1 MKLVRCMV
9 IGSHIFLSIGA
20 LAAGYACMKEPMEPI
35 GAPITLLE
43 GSVFL
48 SFFLPGFFLFTI
60 VGIGNLV
67 CFILLVRFPILGK
80 LCSMGMG
87 IIMMSWIIIQCLI
100 INEIVALHVITFV
113 LGLLQLSYS
122 LTVLIR
128 NGDARYLLSEL

>member
-1 MKLVRCMV
+1 MKLIRWIV
-9 IGSHIFLSIGA
+9 IGSHILLSIGA
-20 LAAGYACMKEPMEPI
+20 LAAGYACMQEPLGPI

-48 SFFLPGFFLFTI
+48 SFFLPGFFLFAI

-67 CFILLVRFPILGK
+67 CSILLFRFPIVGK

-100 INEIVALHVITFV
+100 IKEIVALHVITFV